1 MCTYFFPKIPIGKG
15 YIHIGDSIIYIASI
29 LMGPAAGMFVGAI
42 GHSLADIISG
52 FPEFCIPTL
61 IIKALLGYAVGML
74 LYKKQTAYRFIISA
88 IVSFI
93 IVTGGY
99 FIAETLLFGYGVALV
114 SLMSSPI
121 QCLASMTVTALLMPV
136 LLKYKRRL
144 GF

>member
-1 MCTYFFPKIPIGKG
+1 MNQSRKIQFIARVGILAALACALTFFPKIPIGKG

-88 IVSFI
+88 IVS
-93 IVTGGY
+93 Y
-99 FIAETLLFGYGVALV
+99 NCY
-114 SLMSSPI
+114 
-121 QCLASMTVTALLMPV
+121 
-136 LLKYKRRL
+136 RRI
-144 GF
+144 FYS